1 MYCKNCGK
9 EIDDKA
15 IICPNCG
22 VATGFCEAPSQ
33 NQTNILAI
41 VGFVLAFF
49 FPLAGLICSIIGKN
63 KVAEYNGNGKNLAT
77 AGIAVSIAMLALEV
91 IAVIIALIVTFAAIY
106 TIPSYYY
113 TALLP

>member
-22 VATGFCEAPSQ
+22 VATGFSGTSSQ
-33 NQTNILAI
+33 NQTNVLAI
-41 VGFVLAFF
+41 IGFVLAFF
-49 FPLAGLICSIIGKN
+49 FPIAGLICSIIGKN
-63 KVAEYNGNGKNLAT
+63 KVADYGGNGKNLAT
-77 AGIAVSIAMLALEV
+77 AGIAVSIAMLVLEV
-91 IAVIIALIVTFAAIY
+91 IAIIIVLIVTFAAIY